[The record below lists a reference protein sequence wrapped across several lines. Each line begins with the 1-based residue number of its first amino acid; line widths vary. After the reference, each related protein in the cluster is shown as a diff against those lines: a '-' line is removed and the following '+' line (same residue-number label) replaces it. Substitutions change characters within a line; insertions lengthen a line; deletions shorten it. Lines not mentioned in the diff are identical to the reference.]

1 MADTVLLAPLDREAE
16 PDRVGVA
23 DPLPPAEPVEVSD
36 PDSVCAQAPAAAK
49 MNVSTES
56 G

>member
-1 MADTVLLAPLDREAE
+1 MLLAPLDREAE

-23 DPLPPAEPVEVSD
+23 DPLPDEVSD